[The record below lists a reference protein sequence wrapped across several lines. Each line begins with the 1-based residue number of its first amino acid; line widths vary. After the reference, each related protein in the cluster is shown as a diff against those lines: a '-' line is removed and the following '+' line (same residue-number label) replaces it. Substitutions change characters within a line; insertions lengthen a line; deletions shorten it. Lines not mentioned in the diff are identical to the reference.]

1 MEKQKSIAV
10 FGGSF
15 NPPLNSHLML
25 AEEVLKSNLKI
36 DKVIFV
42 PVSTKYNKQNLEE
55 NIHRYNMLKLL
66 CKENPKLEVSK
77 IELEAKKQLYTI
89 ETLNILQEKYKN
101 SVIYFMLGTDNLKE
115 LKDWKNPEGILEK
128 YKIIV
133 LERDL
138 DKVEKIIKEDEL
150 LSKYKNS
157 LINLQNKRTSLS
169 STFVRE
175 KLKNNQDVSKFLP
188 KEIIEYI
195 KENKLY
201 VGDF

>member
-133 LERDL
+133 LERNL
-138 DKVEKIIKEDEL
+138 DKVEKIINEDEL

>member
-133 LERDL
+133 LERNL